1 MNRTMLKCV
10 LAMAAMAGTMGFA
23 QSSPTQD
30 STKPDNTAVNQRDRN
45 AAEPTADQQKETG
58 TDREMS
64 RKIRRS
70 IVSDKALSTNAHN
83 IKIISQNGMV
93 TLKGPVNSDEEK
105 KAVEKKATEIAGE
118 ANVKS
123 EIQVAAGDMSSAH

>member
-1 MNRTMLKCV
+1 MMRTTLKCV
-10 LAMAAMAGTMGFA
+10 LGLAAMAGTMGFA

-30 STKPDNTAVNQRDRN
+30 SPKADNTAVNQRDRN
-45 AAEPTADQQKETG
+45 AAEQTADQQKETSQ
-58 TDREMS
+58 DREMS
-64 RKIRRS
+64 RKIRRA
-70 IVSDKALSTNAHN
+70 IVSDKALSTSAHN

-93 TLKGPVNSDEEK
+93 TLKGPVKSDEEK

-123 EIQVAAGDMSSAH
+123 QIQVGTGEMSSAH

>member
-1 MNRTMLKCV
+1 MRTTLKCV
-10 LAMAAMAGTMGFA
+10 LGLAAMAGTMGFA
-23 QSSPTQD
+23 QSTPMQD
-30 STKPDNTAVNQRDRN
+30 SPKPDNTEMNQRDRN
-45 AAEPTADQQKETG
+45 AAEPTADQQKETAM
-58 TDREMS
+58 DREMS

-70 IVSDKALSTNAHN
+70 IMDDKALSTNAHN

-123 EIQVAAGDMSSAH
+123 EIQVTAGDMSSAH